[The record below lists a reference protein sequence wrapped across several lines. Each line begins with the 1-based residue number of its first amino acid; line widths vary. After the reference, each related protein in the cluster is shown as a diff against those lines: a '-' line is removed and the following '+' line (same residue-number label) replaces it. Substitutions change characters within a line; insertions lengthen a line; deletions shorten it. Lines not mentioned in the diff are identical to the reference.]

1 MFDTHQT
8 EREWADCSGAALG
21 VLVAKGLADLE
32 QLPDTVAGDAEAFDL
47 ARAAM
52 RVEAWAVAARAKA
65 VAQVY
70 ARTLTEHQKSGQ
82 ARASHR
88 YDDAALTRSE
98 VAANLSLELAIS
110 LPAADQEV
118 RLALG
123 LAQHPVVAIAL
134 ATGRIHAPQARA
146 LVSELGGIRHAWVQA
161 RIVRALLSDPQ
172 SPASEHVLVRELRRS
187 GAQVWDLPVT
197 KIKAIVRRE
206 AAELDPE
213 YVTHRTQEAQDRRH
227 VRYYGGPDNAAELV
241 LRGAA
246 DQLAAV
252 IAHLDSTAGQALRSG
267 HLGTLDQIRFDV
279 AVGWLTEGACGLHVV
294 RPDHHAGGHSPG
306 RPARQV
312 ALPTRSPAAL
322 INVTTPGATLAGGNQ
337 PGVLHGP
344 DGDTPLPAEL
354 VRELAYDPG
363 NAIWRQVVCDPVTG
377 QARSISQN
385 YRPSKALADFVM
397 CRDGY
402 TSRFPTSNARRRI
415 ELDHV
420 VEFDHTCPA
429 AGGPT
434 SPANLAAEGLRE
446 HRLKTDQGFFISG
459 NADGC
464 LTYRTRSGRTYD
476 SWPAQHMKPIAGL
489 GLNAPLERPPTPT
502 PSEPP
507 PDYGA
512 DPPF

>member
-1 MFDTHQT
+1 MFDTCQA

-21 VLVAKGLADLE
+21 VLVAKALADLE

-98 VAANLSLELAIS
+98 IAANLSLELAIS

-118 RLALG
+118 RFALG
-123 LAQHPVVAIAL
+123 LAEHPAVAIAL
-134 ATGRIHAPQARA
+134 ATGRIHAPQARV
-146 LVSELGGIRHAWVQA
+146 LVSELGCIRQTWVRA
-161 RIVRALLSDPQ
+161 RIVRALLADPQ
-172 SPASEHVLVRELRRS
+172 SPASQTFLVPELQRA
-187 GAQVWDLPVT
+187 GAQVWDLPIG

-213 YVTHRTQEAQDRRH
+213 SVGHRTKAAQGRRH
-227 VRYYGGPDNAAELV
+227 VRYYGGPDNTAELV
-241 LRGAA
+241 LHGPA

-252 IAHLDSTAGQALRSG
+252 IKHLDSTAGQVLRSG
-267 HLGTLDQIRFDV
+267 YLGTLDQIRFDA
-279 AVGWLTEGACGLHVV
+279 AVGWLTEGVCGLHVV
-294 RPDHHAGGHSPG
+294 RPDS
-306 RPARQV
+306 PARYDQAEQRTTQL
-312 ALPTRSPAAL
+312 ALPASGPAAL

-377 QARSISQN
+377 QARSISQA

-402 TSRFPTSNARRRI
+402 ASRFPTSNARRRI

-420 VEFDHTCPA
+420 VEFDHVSPA

-446 HRLKTDQGFFISG
+446 HRLKTDRGFFVSG

-464 LTYRTRSGRTYD
+464 LTYRTRTGRTYD
-476 SWPAQHMKPIAGL
+476 SWPTQHMKPIEGL
-489 GLNAPLERPPTPT
+489 GLNAPLEPPTPRT
-502 PSEPP
+502 PSRPP
-507 PDYGA
+507 PDYGG